1 MNEINKLTEKF
12 LSQPVLEIAK
22 NKISLEEILYSLLI
36 IVVAYFIF
44 LGFKTIT
51 NIQIK
56 RKKVR
61 GVQGKTLIQLFKYMV
76 SISTF
81 FFIMNTL
88 GYSLSYIF
96 LGSTVLLVG
105 LGFGLQQLFLDLI
118 SGVILLIDKNVNLG
132 DVVKV
137 DMGGSINMFGKIYHI
152 GLRTTLLQTLD
163 NEFIIIPN
171 SKLLSSGAKSLMRDK
186 GSVRFRINVGVHYAT
201 DMALARKII
210 KQVMYRDV
218 RVDQDPATTI
228 ILKDFTDHSILL
240 EARFYMKEIFNS
252 ENILSDLRF
261 EILEE
266 FRKNNINI
274 PYPQIVIHQPK

>member
-36 IVVAYFIF
+36 IIVAYFIF
-44 LGFKTIT
+44 FGFKTVT

-61 GVQGKTLIQLFKYMV
+61 GVQGKTLIQLFKYIV
-76 SISTF
+76 SISAF

-96 LGSTVLLVG
+96 LGSTALLVG

-118 SGVILLIDKNVNLG
+118 SGIILLIDKNVNLG

-137 DMGGSINMFGKIYHI
+137 DTGGHINMFGKIYHI

-186 GSVRFRINVGVHYAT
+186 GSVRFRISVGVHYAT
-201 DMALARKII
+201 DMVLARKII
-210 KQVMYRDV
+210 KQVMTRDV
-218 RVDQDPATTI
+218 RVDKDPEATI
-228 ILKDFTDHSILL
+228 ILKDFADHSILL

-274 PYPQIVIHQPK
+274 PYPQMVIHQPK

>member
-1 MNEINKLTEKF
+1 
-12 LSQPVLEIAK
+12 
-22 NKISLEEILYSLLI
+22 
-36 IVVAYFIF
+36 VAYFIF
-44 LGFKTIT
+44 FGFKTVI

-61 GVQGKTLIQLFKYMV
+61 GVQGKTLIQLFKYIV
-76 SISTF
+76 SISAF

-96 LGSTVLLVG
+96 LGSTALLVG

-118 SGVILLIDKNVNLG
+118 SGIILLIDKNVNLG

-137 DMGGSINMFGKIYHI
+137 DTGGHINMFGKIYHI

-186 GSVRFRINVGVHYAT
+186 GSVRFRISVGVHYAT
-201 DMALARKII
+201 DMVLARKII
-210 KQVMYRDV
+210 KQVMTRDV
-218 RVDQDPATTI
+218 RVDKDPEATI
-228 ILKDFTDHSILL
+228 ILKDFADHSILL

-274 PYPQIVIHQPK
+274 PYPQMVIHQPK